1 MRALVHRAEEAKS
14 MGMRAA
20 LGRAG
25 SLAREGPI
33 SFAARMRRRNGL
45 WIMRAIFGVVSL
57 LLVLAVVGVLAMRQ
71 LRATGQAVGTALP
84 AETVSASGAPAAS
97 AREQSQQL
105 QQRVHSDVTK
115 ALEQGAS
122 ARKEAANQ

>member
-1 MRALVHRAEEAKS
+1 
-14 MGMRAA
+14 
-20 LGRAG
+20 
-25 SLAREGPI
+25 
-33 SFAARMRRRNGL
+33 
-45 WIMRAIFGVVSL
+45 MRAIFGVVSL
-57 LLVLAVVGVLAMRQ
+57 LLVLAIVGVLAMRQ

-115 ALEQGAS
+115 ALEQGAA

>member
-14 MGMRAA
+14 TGVRAA

-25 SLAREGPI
+25 TLASEGPA

-115 ALEQGAS
+115 ALEQGAA